1 MIHPGFPETLAGV
14 PSTPAEDDMAKRL
27 QRIQPRQSGS
37 SIPDDVI
44 SLFGAPPVLGTED
57 AEEYWALLRK
67 VAEVIKP
74 KNTLEWIWANDVVY
88 HSWNIR
94 RLRHFKALIIEE
106 ERSSLADED
115 NRFAFGPAVEARRK
129 NCPTE
134 EVDTDRG
141 LAVAFQNSIYV
152 YEKIDRLLESA
163 ERRRNTVLREIYHY
177 REGLAHL
184 LEEASNKI
192 IEAEYTKTA
201 A

>member
-1 MIHPGFPETLAGV
+1 
-14 PSTPAEDDMAKRL
+14 MAKRL

-44 SLFGAPPVLGTED
+44 SLFGAPSVLGTED

-115 NRFAFGPAVEARRK
+115 RRLPFGSAIEARRK
-129 NCPTE
+129 SCPAE
-134 EVDTDRG
+134 EVDTGRG
-141 LAVAFQNSIYV
+141 LAVAFQNSISV
-152 YEKIDRLLESA
+152 YERIDRLLESA
-163 ERRRNTVLREIYHY
+163 ERRRNTIVREIQQY